1 MEDNLITLSGHA
13 VSVFDGACGAGSGS
27 GLRRQLV
34 DGCARRRQPP
44 TQVEIQ
50 YRIPHRHSFATCVQL
65 SYSYRSHIS

>member
-34 DGCARRRQPP
+34 DGCARRG
-44 TQVEIQ
+44 
-50 YRIPHRHSFATCVQL
+50 
-65 SYSYRSHIS
+65 